1 MNVIE
6 DKPHTLLQIRYRVR
20 PLEGKQSFADVS
32 VTSISFNDLM
42 EKFECFPFSE
52 NSERFSISFIDCFL
66 FFGLKF
72 GEMKPYRKKNKLTLG
87 SKDDTQNNNN
97 IFGVRIF

>member
-32 VTSISFNDLM
+32 MTSISFNDLM

-66 FFGLKF
+66 LF
-72 GEMKPYRKKNKLTLG
+72 R
-87 SKDDTQNNNN
+87 SKVWRNEAIQKEKQ
-97 IFGVRIF
+97 IRVGKQR